1 MRVKESINAIRDM
14 LRNRIYPNEQAIR
27 QCIVDPILNGLGWLT
42 CNPKSVYPE
51 YPVEEGKVDY
61 ALCCFPA
68 SEPYVFIEVKK
79 HRHALKEAEKQVFG
93 YASRRSVSIAV
104 VTDGERWR
112 FFHPAEKGTEKDCK
126 VRELNLVIHDISVSA
141 ECLEKYLSYEAIK
154 TGSAHKAMKQ
164 DAEKR
169 HAAKYSLTELCQI
182 IAQRCWDEERSI
194 KYLAADLNINI
205 DEVRRITKTVEYLE
219 AVEKVMMTAL
229 SPDKLTDW
237 IEERNLSSF
246 GKLRNPPSF
255 EKLMKLQKGGH
266 RWLKKKVQ
274 DNLCSELT

>member
-14 LRNRIYPNEQAIR
+14 LKNRIYPNEQAIR
-27 QCIVDPILNGLGWLT
+27 QCIVDPILNDLGWST
-42 CNPKSVYPE
+42 RDPQSVYPE
-51 YPVEEGKVDY
+51 YPIEGGKKVDY
-61 ALCCFPA
+61 ALCYPVSKRC
-68 SEPYVFIEVKK
+68 VFIEVKE
-79 HRHALKEAEKQVFG
+79 HRGALKEAEKQVFG
-93 YASRRSVSIAV
+93 YASRKSVSIAV

-112 FFHPAEKGTEKDCK
+112 FFHPVEKGTEKNCK

-154 TGSAHKAMKQ
+154 TRSAHKVMKQ

-169 HAAKYSLTELCQI
+169 RVAKYSPTELCQI

-205 DEVRRITKTVEYLE
+205 DKVRRITKTVEYLE
-219 AVEKVMMTAL
+219 AVENVIMTTR

-237 IEERNLSSF
+237 IENRNMSSF
-246 GKLRNPPSF
+246 G
-255 EKLMKLQKGGH
+255 ELMNLQKADTS
-266 RWLKKKVQ
+266 RLIKKVR
-274 DNLCSELT
+274 DNLCNQLT

>member
-27 QCIVDPILNGLGWLT
+27 QCIVDPILNDLGWST
-42 CNPKSVYPE
+42 RDPQSVYPE
-51 YPVEEGKVDY
+51 YHVGGGKEVDY
-61 ALCCFPA
+61 ALFCFPA
-68 SEPYVFIEVKK
+68 SEPCVFIEVKK

-93 YASRRSVSIAV
+93 YASRKSVSVAV

-112 FFHPAEKGTEKDCK
+112 FFYPAEKGTEKDCK
-126 VRELNLVIHDISVSA
+126 VREEVNLVIHDISVSA

-169 HAAKYSLTELCQI
+169 HGAKYSPTELCQI
-182 IAQRCWDEERSI
+182 IAQRCSDDEEMSI
-194 KYLAADLNINI
+194 EYLAADLNINI
-205 DEVRRITKTVEYLE
+205 DKVRCITKTAEYLE
-219 AVEKVMMTAL
+219 AVECVIMTTR

-237 IEERNLSSF
+237 VEKREMSSF
-246 GKLRNPPSF
+246 G
-255 EKLMKLQKGGH
+255 ELMKLQKADTS
-266 RWLKKKVQ
+266 RLIKKVR
-274 DNLCSELT
+274 DNLCSKLT